1 MTKEQLK
8 ALAEKIQNNTA
19 TTKEHLTFFKA
30 LNEIL
35 NNTSAILKGGEEAQ

>member
-1 MTKEQLK
+1 MTPEQLK

-19 TTKEHLTFFKA
+19 TTKESIAFFKA

-35 NNTSAILKGGEEAQ
+35 NNMSTILRGDEEAQ